1 MGRDWKSSL
10 EEATSNNSGGMC
22 VLRGKRLEQAR
33 DTRGGENYFNSSY
46 ILKIEQICLLK
57 D

>member
-22 VLRGKRLEQAR
+22 VPRGKRLEQAR
-33 DTRGGENYFNSSY
+33 DTRGGENYFNS
-46 ILKIEQICLLK
+46 
-57 D
+57 